1 MGDKLSKNIVVVV
14 LSLLSAVVGIV
25 AFATGMDLPGLL
37 DAVSPSAAQTASPA
51 PSPPQTGGTE
61 EPAGGYTL
69 TAAALEQ
76 PDPSSGVYALTGT
89 WKLQGTHEA
98 AASFSQSVEVS
109 PLDDPDQILYCGAA
123 SYDTV
128 WSTSDDGSAVEVPA
142 ELDAMARYDYP
153 SGTYGTFRVDLSAPP
168 IPAGRYECRLILYI
182 DGVCYTCA
190 LPFDVSP
197 SPT

>member
-109 PLDDPDQILYCGAA
+109 PWMTRTRSCTAARRPTTRCGAPPTTGA
-123 SYDTV
+123 PWRSPRSWMPWPGT
-128 WSTSDDGSAVEVPA
+128 TTPA
-142 ELDAMARYDYP
+142 GLTAP
-153 SGTYGTFRVDLSAPP
+153 SGWTCPRRPSRRGATSA
-168 IPAGRYECRLILYI
+168 G
-182 DGVCYTCA
+182 
-190 LPFDVSP
+190 
-197 SPT
+197 